1 MSSGNESIKLP
12 PSKSLVTAA
21 DIAIKKDKPILL
33 DYYNDSLTG
42 ECYLGKNQQDNTV
55 ILIKSQSEFTSNIS
69 TMKKPS
75 DTNTYIIETENSIY
89 IVSASI
95 PIKTIK
101 TS

>member
-1 MSSGNESIKLP
+1 MSSDTPQTKLP
-12 PSKSLVTAA
+12 PSKTLVTAA

-33 DYYNDSLTG
+33 DYYNDSLVG

-69 TMKKPS
+69 SMKKPAE
-75 DTNTYIIETENSIY
+75 TNTYIIETENSIY
-89 IVSASI
+89 IVADSI